1 MPIEYAVAFLT
12 FIALVTANIPWIVDE
27 LFIFIKLE
35 QGKNFWLR
43 LGEWL
48 VFYLLVGGIAI
59 LLELNQNGVVHSQGW
74 EFYVTTLCLYM
85 VFALPGFI
93 YRYEFRRYLTRA

>member
-48 VFYLLVGGIAI
+48 VFYLLV
-59 LLELNQNGVVHSQGW
+59 
-74 EFYVTTLCLYM
+74 
-85 VFALPGFI
+85 
-93 YRYEFRRYLTRA
+93 